1 MDSKS
6 LRKYTQSAM
15 TFTDFENMV
24 GELLEQGKTTGTN
37 QSEAMVGYGKLNRQR
52 MNRLEKTIV
61 INDAIRLSIAANE
74 REMIWLIITEGWCG
88 DAAQNV
94 PVIEKIAAESGKIDT
109 RYILRDENLEL
120 MDEFL
125 TGGARSIPKLI
136 AIDPLTFEVVFT
148 WGPRPE
154 AAQDVYVQ
162 MKSDGTEKADIL
174 EQMQRWYNADKGV
187 SIQREFE
194 VLVRRAGESN
204 VAAHANS

>member
-1 MDSKS
+1 
-6 LRKYTQSAM
+6 M

-37 QSEAMVGYGKLNRQR
+37 QSDAMVGYGKLNRQR
-52 MNRLEKTIV
+52 MSRLEKTIV
-61 INDAIRLSIAANE
+61 IDDAILLSIATNE

-125 TGGARSIPKLI
+125 TDGARSIPKLI